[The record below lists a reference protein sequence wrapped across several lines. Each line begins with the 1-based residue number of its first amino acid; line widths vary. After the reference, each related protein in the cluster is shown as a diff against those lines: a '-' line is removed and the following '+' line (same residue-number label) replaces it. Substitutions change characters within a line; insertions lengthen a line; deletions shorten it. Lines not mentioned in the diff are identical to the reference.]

1 MVSVVRLQRSSLLFF
16 FLLLAF
22 AGAREFNTPER
33 ALSRIFPGAQ
43 IEIKNLILSKEQ
55 KRKVEELGRVRLDSR
70 FVSFYLVR
78 KDGRI
83 IAYGYVDTHRVRTRS
98 ESVLFVINPSGELE
112 LVEVLAFNEPLEY
125 MADESWLAL
134 FRGKALGRDQI
145 RLKRDIPNIT
155 GSTLTARVITR
166 AARRALALW
175 KVLFGAER

>member
-1 MVSVVRLQRSSLLFF
+1 MISVVRLQIS
-16 FLLLAF
+16 FLLLLILLSAF
-22 AGAREFNTPER
+22 AGAREFSTP
-33 ALSRIFPGAQ
+33 
-43 IEIKNLILSKEQ
+43 
-55 KRKVEELGRVRLDSR
+55 ELGRVRLDSR

-78 KDGRI
+78 KGGKV

-134 FRGKALGRDQI
+134 FRGKVLGRDQI